1 MAHLPLEHEGATA
14 RIIQEYVP
22 GRQVTI
28 AHIIANPDAA
38 LCDKVGLDASDAVG
52 ILTVTP
58 GEGTIIAGDLAM
70 KASNVRIGFLDRF
83 SGTLVVCGGLTNVEM
98 AVEAANRGLAEVLGF
113 HPATVTRT

>member
-1 MAHLPLEHEGATA
+1 MARLPLDHEGASA

-38 LCDKVGLDASDAVG
+38 LCEKVGLDTSDAVG

-70 KASNVRIGFLDRF
+70 KASDVRIGFLDRF
-83 SGTLVVCGGLTNVEM
+83 SGTLVVCGGLVSVEV
-98 AVEAANRGLAEVLGF
+98 AIEAANRGLESILGF
-113 HPATVTRT
+113 YPAPVTRT